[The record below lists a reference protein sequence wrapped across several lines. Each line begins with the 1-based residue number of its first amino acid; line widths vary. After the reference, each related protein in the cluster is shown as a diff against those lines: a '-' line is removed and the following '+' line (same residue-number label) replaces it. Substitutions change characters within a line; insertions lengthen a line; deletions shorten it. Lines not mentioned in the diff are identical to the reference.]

1 METSYLPP
9 FTLSSIHLLGFILLS
24 PGSLFPLFLL
34 EEWFA
39 EHDPEHVTP
48 EAELHAP
55 NLVGEKEGTEHESR
69 DDNKSPQVVIDLL
82 KY

>member
-48 EAELHAP
+48 
-55 NLVGEKEGTEHESR
+55 
-69 DDNKSPQVVIDLL
+69 
-82 KY
+82 